1 MLKKGPKPKLEA
13 FLRFGTELHLDRLE
27 DFLCVLRARSALCHP
42 HHRSLTRRI
51 MRTKPKI
58 AFLGALGLIAALCLP
73 AQQQPARDDA
83 ENARGNSGSLADL
96 SPENR
101 ALFDAVRDAAEQG
114 RDADVL
120 ADGRKLLPA
129 LKPDS
134 PLANFITQVTAG
146 AAIETGDTSDAL
158 TLIKPLADAHPKDWH
173 AAALLARAYAES
185 GDQALRDQQI
195 AHLLDLHKQTSDP
208 DFAKLHIFPIQKVKL
223 RSGYAVFLYP
233 FEPLKPYNTYLV
245 ALIYTSDGKADFRLE
260 LGSEDA
266 DQAFFKPKKPGERRF
281 SIDSYRKNQT
291 NEKWPET
298 QALYGFVDGVF
309 DYDRMRDLM
318 VKAAN
323 GEALPRK

>member
-1 MLKKGPKPKLEA
+1 M
-13 FLRFGTELHLDRLE
+13 
-27 DFLCVLRARSALCHP
+27 RAKR
-42 HHRSLTRRI
+42 
-51 MRTKPKI
+51 KI
-58 AFLGALGLIAALCLP
+58 VFVGALILIAALCLP
-73 AQQQPARDDA
+73 AQQPPARDDA
-83 ENARGNSGSLADL
+83 ENVRVNSGSLADL

-101 ALFDAVRDAAEQG
+101 ALFDAVRDAAQQG

-134 PLANFITQVTAG
+134 PLANFVTQLMAG
-146 AAIETGDTSDAL
+146 SAIETGETSYAL
-158 TLIKPLADAHPKDWH
+158 TLLRPYADAHPKDWR
-173 AAALLARAYAES
+173 AAALLVRAYAES
-185 GDQALRDQQI
+185 GERALRDQQI
-195 AHLLDLHKQTSDP
+195 AHVLELHKQTADP
-208 DFAKLHIFPIQKVKL
+208 DFARLHVFPIQKVKL

-245 ALIYTSDGKADFRLE
+245 ALVYTNDSREDYRIE

-266 DQAFFKPKKPGERRF
+266 DQAFFKLNKPGERRF
-281 SIDSYRKNQT
+281 SIDSYRKNET

-298 QALYGFVDGVF
+298 QALHGFVDGAF